1 MKNHGFLDL
10 TEEEISERLSQDS
23 ITTHEF
29 DFPIELFQESPKP
42 AAVLI
47 PFLRKD
53 NSWHI
58 LYTRRTDT
66 LPEHSGQVAFPGGRT
81 DPEDISPE
89 ATAIREAYEEI
100 RLKPSDVKILGRMH
114 SIATITNY
122 FVTPIIGVIPW
133 PYNFVLRKEEVSKV
147 FMIPMEWLSDP
158 RNHSIQERKLPKPY
172 PPIPVVYFERYN
184 GELLWGVSARITL
197 NLLDT
202 LKIFS

>member
-1 MKNHGFLDL
+1 MKHFGSLDL
-10 TEEEISERLSQDS
+10 TEGEISKRLSQDS

-29 DFPIELFQESPKP
+29 DYPIELFQEDPKP

-47 PFLRKD
+47 PFLRRG

-89 ATAIREAYEEI
+89 ATALREAYEEI
-100 RLKPSDVKILGRMH
+100 RLYPSDVKILGRMH

-147 FMIPMEWLSDP
+147 FMIPLEWLSDP
-158 RNHSIQERKLPKPY
+158 RNRSIQERLLPEPY
-172 PPIPVVYFERYN
+172 PPIPVVYFERYD

-202 LKIFS
+202 LKILS